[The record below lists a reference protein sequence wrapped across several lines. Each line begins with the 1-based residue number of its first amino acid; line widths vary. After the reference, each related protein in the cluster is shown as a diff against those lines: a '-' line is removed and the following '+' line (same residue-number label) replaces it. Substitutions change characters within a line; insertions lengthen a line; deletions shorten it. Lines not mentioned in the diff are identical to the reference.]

1 MGTTAERTT
10 EVNRVEIT
18 GRVSGTPASRTLPS
32 GDELVTLRVVV
43 ARDDGQPVDT
53 IDCACWSASTRRAA
67 ARLED
72 GTRVR
77 VEGSLRRRF
86 FRTPAG
92 AASRYEVEVR
102 RLVRDRR

>member
-18 GRVSGTPASRTLPS
+18 GRVSGPPASRTLPS

-67 ARLED
+67 ARASAIH
-72 GTRVR
+72 GMPPSRV
-77 VEGSLRRRF
+77 
-86 FRTPAG
+86 AMW
-92 AASRYEVEVR
+92 AANAP
-102 RLVRDRR
+102 